1 MSLSAA
7 AGFDAAA
14 WFAADG
20 PLAARL
26 PGYRPRPGQ
35 REMAAAVWDALA
47 ADGML
52 AVEAGTGVG
61 KTFAY
66 LLPVLRRGGRTLV
79 CTGTRHL
86 QDQLYHRDLP
96 VALRALG
103 EPRRVCLLKGRANYL
118 CRYRCEGYLSEDLAG
133 RVEDDARRA
142 ALRDWAARTERGD
155 LAEFDCPEDDPLVPA
170 ITSTAENCLGS
181 KCPAYEDCF
190 VVRARAR
197 AREADL
203 VVANHHLFAADLALR
218 EDSLGDLLPNF
229 DTLVF
234 DEAHRLAGVLETFLG
249 TRWSATAAR
258 QLLRD
263 AEGALARQPEERT
276 PAARA
281 ALREARSRLDA
292 LAERTRAAAP
302 DGAMQEKQPPPAGFA
317 EWAAPLR
324 AALGAL
330 AEALRLPDAEGPEL
344 EQLAARAERLAA
356 ELGGWP
362 GGQPGWVE
370 YLTLARRGFAL
381 HRVPIDISGSFAEI
395 RGRDDRYPPR
405 WIFAS
410 ATLSAG
416 DDFAYFRARL
426 GLGEGLR
433 TRTVPSP
440 FDFRRQTR
448 LYLPRGLP
456 DPRGRD
462 YTERM
467 LKELLPLLRHLR
479 GRTLLLFTSLR
490 ALRAARD
497 WLDERL
503 DCALLVQGAQPRAQ
517 LLERFAEDAG
527 AVLLGSIGFW
537 EGIDVPG
544 PALSCVVLDKIPFRP
559 HRDLLQQARSR
570 AVEAAGGDAFAD
582 LQLPQAGLLLKQ
594 GLGRLIRRETDRG
607 VAVIADPRLRTK
619 GYGRQ
624 LRAGLP
630 DMPECGRLAEA
641 LDFLDAPA

>member
-7 AGFDAAA
+7 DGFDAAA

-20 PLAARL
+20 PLAAQL

-66 LLPVLRRGGRTLV
+66 LLPALLRGGRTLV

-86 QDQLYHRDLP
+86 QDQLYRRDLP
-96 VALRALG
+96 AALRALG
-103 EPRRVCLLKGRANYL
+103 ATRRVCLLKGRGNYL
-118 CRYRCEGYLSEDLAG
+118 CRYRCENYLSEDLGGVADV
-133 RVEDDARRA
+133 RHQ
-142 ALRDWAARTERGD
+142 ALRDWTERTTSGD

-170 ITSTAENCLGS
+170 ITSTVDNCLGS

-203 VVANHHLFAADLALR
+203 VVANHHLFASDMVLR
-218 EDSLGDLLPNF
+218 EDSLGELLPSF
-229 DTLVF
+229 DALVF

-249 TRWSATAAR
+249 ESWSTTAAR
-258 QLLRD
+258 RLLRD
-263 AEGALARQPEERT
+263 VDDALGRELKEEA
-276 PAARA
+276 PAAKA
-281 ALREARSRLDA
+281 ALREARARLDG
-292 LAERTRAAAP
+292 LAEQVRAGLPAGAA
-302 DGAMQEKQPPPAGFA
+302 GEKRPPPAGFA
-317 EWAAPLR
+317 ATAAPLH
-324 AALGAL
+324 AAFGSL
-330 AEALRLPDAEGPEL
+330 AETLRLCETEGPEL
-344 EQLAARAERLAA
+344 EHLAARAERLAA

-362 GGQPGWVE
+362 TGAAGWVE
-370 YLTLARRGFAL
+370 YLTPARQGFSL
-381 HRVPIDISGSFAEI
+381 HRVPIDISRSFTEI

-410 ATLSAG
+410 ATLAAG
-416 DDFAYFRARL
+416 DGFAYFRARL
-426 GLGEGLR
+426 GLGAGLA
-433 TRTVPSP
+433 TRAVPSP

-456 DPRGRD
+456 DPRARD

-467 LKELLPLLRHLR
+467 LAELLPLFAHLQ

-497 WLDERL
+497 WLAGRL
-503 DCALLVQGAQPRAQ
+503 DCALLVQGEQPRAR

-527 AVLLGSIGFW
+527 SMLLGSIGFW
-537 EGIDVPG
+537 EGVDVPG

-559 HRDLLQQARSR
+559 HRDLLQQARAQ

-582 LQLPQAGLLLKQ
+582 LQLPQAALLLKQ

-607 VAVIADPRLRTK
+607 VAVIADPRLRTR

-630 DMPECGRLAEA
+630 DMPECGELAEV
-641 LDFLDAPA
+641 LDFLGGAA

>member
-1 MSLSAA
+1 MPLSGAD
-7 AGFDAAA
+7 GFDAAA

-20 PLAARL
+20 PLAAQL

-35 REMAAAVWDALA
+35 REMAAAVWEALA

-66 LLPVLRRGGRTLV
+66 LLPALRRGGRTLV

-96 VALRALG
+96 AALRALG
-103 EPRRVCLLKGRANYL
+103 EHRRVCLLKGRANYL
-118 CRYRCEGYLSEDLAG
+118 CRFRCESYLSDDLGKAG
-133 RVEDDARRA
+133 DARHA
-142 ALRDWAARTERGD
+142 ALRKWAASTEQGD

-170 ITSTAENCLGS
+170 ITSTVDNCTGS
-181 KCPAYEDCF
+181 QCPAYEECF
-190 VVRARAR
+190 VARARAR

-203 VVANHHLFAADLALR
+203 VVANHHLFAADLVLR
-218 EDSLGDLLPNF
+218 EDSLGELLPSF

-249 TRWSATAAR
+249 ARWSTTAAR

-263 AEGALARQPEERT
+263 ANDALGRELEEES
-276 PAARA
+276 PAAKA
-281 ALREARSRLDA
+281 ALREARTRLDG
-292 LAERTRAAAP
+292 LAEQVRAGLPGGPAE
-302 DGAMQEKQPPPAGFA
+302 EKRPPPAGFA
-317 EWAAPLR
+317 EAAAPLH
-324 AALGAL
+324 AAFGSL
-330 AEALRLPDAEGPEL
+330 AETLRLCGAEGPEL

-362 GGQPGWVE
+362 SGEAGWVE
-370 YLTLARRGFAL
+370 YLTPARQGFSL
-381 HRVPIDISGSFAEI
+381 HRVPIDISRSFTEI

-426 GLGEGLR
+426 GLDEGLA
-433 TRTVPSP
+433 TRAVPSP

-456 DPRGRD
+456 DPRARN

-467 LKELLPLLRHLR
+467 LEELLPLLEHLR

-497 WLDERL
+497 WLDGRL
-503 DCALLVQGAQPRAQ
+503 DCALLVQGDQPRAR
-517 LLERFAEDAG
+517 LLERFAGDAG
-527 AVLLGSIGFW
+527 SMLLGSIGFW

-559 HRDLLQQARSR
+559 HRDLLQQARAA
-570 AVEAAGGDAFAD
+570 AVEEAGGDAFAD

-607 VAVIADPRLRTK
+607 VAVIADPRLCTK

-630 DMPECGRLAEA
+630 DMPECAGLAEA
-641 LDFLDAPA
+641 LDFLDGTP

>member
-1 MSLSAA
+1 MPLSAA
-7 AGFDAAA
+7 GGFDAAR

-35 REMAAAVWDALA
+35 REMAAAVWEALA

-66 LLPVLRRGGRTLV
+66 LLPVLLRGGRTLV

-103 EPRRVCLLKGRANYL
+103 EHRRVCLLKGRANYL
-118 CRYRCEGYLSEDLAG
+118 CRFRCENYLSEDLGKA
-133 RVEDDARRA
+133 DDARHA
-142 ALRDWAARTERGD
+142 ALRDWAARTEQGD

-170 ITSTAENCLGS
+170 ITSTVDNCTGS
-181 KCPAYEDCF
+181 QCPAYEDCF
-190 VVRARAR
+190 VARARAR

-203 VVANHHLFAADLALR
+203 VVANHHLFAADLVLR
-218 EDSLGDLLPNF
+218 EDSLGELLPSF

-249 TRWSATAAR
+249 ARWSTTAAR

-263 AEGALARQPEERT
+263 ANEALGRALEEES
-276 PAARA
+276 PAAKA
-281 ALREARSRLDA
+281 ALREARTRLDG
-292 LAERTRAAAP
+292 LAERVRAGLPRGSAE
-302 DGAMQEKQPPPAGFA
+302 EKHSPPEGFA
-317 EWAAPLR
+317 ETAAPLH
-324 AALGAL
+324 AALGNL
-330 AEALRLPDAEGPEL
+330 AETLRLCGAEGPEL

-362 GGQPGWVE
+362 SGEAGWVE
-370 YLTLARRGFAL
+370 YLTPARQGFSL
-381 HRVPIDISGSFAEI
+381 HRVPIDVSRSFTEI

-426 GLGEGLR
+426 GLGEGLA
-433 TRTVPSP
+433 TRAVPSP

-448 LYLPRGLP
+448 LYLPRRLP
-456 DPRGRD
+456 DPRAPN

-467 LKELLPLLRHLR
+467 LEELLPLFAHLR

-497 WLDERL
+497 WLGGRL
-503 DCALLVQGAQPRAQ
+503 DCALLVQGDQPRPR

-527 AVLLGSIGFW
+527 SILLGSIGFW

-559 HRDLLQQARSR
+559 HRDLLQQARAR

-582 LQLPQAGLLLKQ
+582 LQLPQAALLLKQ

-630 DMPECGRLAEA
+630 DMPECAELPEV
-641 LDFLDAPA
+641 LDFLGGAP

>member
-7 AGFDAAA
+7 DGFDAAA

-20 PLAARL
+20 PLAAQL

-66 LLPVLRRGGRTLV
+66 LLPALRRGGRTLV

-86 QDQLYHRDLP
+86 QDQLYRRDLP
-96 VALRALG
+96 AALRALG
-103 EPRRVCLLKGRANYL
+103 ETRRVCLLKGRANYL
-118 CRYRCEGYLSEDLAG
+118 CRYRCENYLSADLGGVA
-133 RVEDDARRA
+133 DARHR
-142 ALRDWAARTERGD
+142 ALRDWTERTASGD

-170 ITSTAENCLGS
+170 ITSTIDNCLGS

-197 AREADL
+197 AREAEL
-203 VVANHHLFAADLALR
+203 VVANHHLFASDMVLR
-218 EDSLGDLLPNF
+218 EDSLGELLPSF
-229 DTLVF
+229 DALVF

-249 TRWSATAAR
+249 ENWSTTAVR
-258 QLLRD
+258 RLSRD
-263 AEGALARQPEERT
+263 ADDALGRELKEEA
-276 PAARA
+276 PAAKA
-281 ALREARSRLDA
+281 ALRELRARLDG
-292 LAERTRAAAP
+292 LAERVRAGLPAGAAA
-302 DGAMQEKQPPPAGFA
+302 EKRPPPAGFA
-317 EWAAPLR
+317 ETAAPLR
-324 AALGAL
+324 AALGGL
-330 AEALRLPDAEGPEL
+330 AETLRLCGAESPEL
-344 EQLAARAERLAA
+344 EHLAARAERLAA
-356 ELGGWP
+356 ALGGWP
-362 GGQPGWVE
+362 AGEPGWVE
-370 YLTLARRGFAL
+370 YLTPARQGFSL
-381 HRVPIDISGSFAEI
+381 HRVPIDISRSFAEI

-410 ATLSAG
+410 ATLAAG
-416 DDFAYFRARL
+416 DGFAYFRARL
-426 GLGEGLR
+426 GLGEGLA
-433 TRTVPSP
+433 TRAVPSP

-456 DPRGRD
+456 DPRAGD

-467 LKELLPLLRHLR
+467 LAALLPLFAHLR

-497 WLDERL
+497 WLGGRL
-503 DCALLVQGAQPRAQ
+503 DCALLVQGEQPRAR

-527 AVLLGSIGFW
+527 SMLLGSIGFW
-537 EGIDVPG
+537 EGVDVPG

-559 HRDLLQQARSR
+559 HRDLLQQARAQ

-582 LQLPQAGLLLKQ
+582 LQLPQAALLLKQ

-619 GYGRQ
+619 AYGRQ

-630 DMPECGRLAEA
+630 DMPECAGLAEV
-641 LDFLDAPA
+641 LEFLDGAE

>member
-7 AGFDAAA
+7 DGFDAAA

-20 PLAARL
+20 PLAAQL

-66 LLPVLRRGGRTLV
+66 LLPALLRGGRTLV

-86 QDQLYHRDLP
+86 QDQLYRRDLP
-96 VALRALG
+96 AALRALG
-103 EPRRVCLLKGRANYL
+103 ETRRVCLLKGRGNYL
-118 CRYRCEGYLSEDLAG
+118 CRYRCENYLSEDLG
-133 RVEDDARRA
+133 GVSDVRHR
-142 ALRDWAARTERGD
+142 ALRDWTERTASGD

-170 ITSTAENCLGS
+170 ITSTVDNCLGG

-203 VVANHHLFAADLALR
+203 VVANHHLFASDMVLR
-218 EDSLGDLLPNF
+218 EDSLGELLPSF
-229 DTLVF
+229 DALVF

-249 TRWSATAAR
+249 ESWSTTAVR
-258 QLLRD
+258 RLLRD
-263 AEGALARQPEERT
+263 ADDALGRELQADA
-276 PAARA
+276 PAAKA
-281 ALREARSRLDA
+281 ALREVRARLDG
-292 LAERTRAAAP
+292 LAEQVRAGLPGGPAE
-302 DGAMQEKQPPPAGFA
+302 EKHPPPAGFA
-317 EWAAPLR
+317 ETAAPLH
-324 AALGAL
+324 AAFGGL
-330 AEALRLPDAEGPEL
+330 AESLRLCGAEGPEL
-344 EQLAARAERLAA
+344 EHLAARAERLAA

-362 GGQPGWVE
+362 TGAAGWVE
-370 YLTLARRGFAL
+370 YLRPARQGFSL
-381 HRVPIDISGSFAEI
+381 HRVPIDISRSFTEI

-410 ATLSAG
+410 ATLAAG
-416 DDFAYFRARL
+416 DGFAYFRARL
-426 GLGEGLR
+426 GLGEGLA
-433 TRTVPSP
+433 TRAVPSP

-456 DPRGRD
+456 DPRARD

-467 LKELLPLLRHLR
+467 LEELLPLFAHLR

-497 WLDERL
+497 WLAGRL
-503 DCALLVQGAQPRAQ
+503 DCALLVQGEQPRAR

-527 AVLLGSIGFW
+527 SMLLGSIGFW
-537 EGIDVPG
+537 EGVDVPG

-559 HRDLLQQARSR
+559 HRDLLQQARGR

-582 LQLPQAGLLLKQ
+582 LQLPQAALLLKQ

-607 VAVIADPRLRTK
+607 VAVIADPRLRTR

-630 DMPECGRLAEA
+630 DMPECAGLAEV
-641 LDFLDAPA
+641 LDFLDGAE

>member
-1 MSLSAA
+1 MPLNAG

-14 WFAADG
+14 YFAADG
-20 PLAARL
+20 PLAAQL
-26 PGYRPRPGQ
+26 PDYRPRAGQ
-35 REMAAAVWDALA
+35 RAMAAAVWDALA
-47 ADGML
+47 AGEML
-52 AVEAGTGVG
+52 AVEAGTGIG

-66 LLPVLRRGGRTLV
+66 LLPALRLGGRTLV

-86 QDQLYHRDLP
+86 QDQLYRRDLP
-96 VALRALG
+96 RALRALG
-103 EPRRVCLLKGRANYL
+103 EPRKVCLLKGRANYL
-118 CRYRCEGYLSEDLAG
+118 CRFRCETYLSEDLGKA
-133 RVEDDARRA
+133 DDARHA
-142 ALRDWAARTERGD
+142 ALRDWAARTEEGD

-170 ITSTAENCLGS
+170 ITSTVDNCTGS
-181 KCPAYEDCF
+181 KCEAYEECF
-190 VVRARAR
+190 VARARAR

-203 VVANHHLFAADLALR
+203 VVANHHLFASDMVLR
-218 EDSLGDLLPNF
+218 EDSLGELLPRF

-234 DEAHRLAGVLETFLG
+234 DEAHRLAGVLEAFLG
-249 TRWSATAAR
+249 ARWSTTAVR

-263 AEGALARQPEERT
+263 ADGALGRELEEES
-276 PAARA
+276 PAAKA
-281 ALREARSRLDA
+281 ALREARTALDVTA
-292 LAERTRAAAP
+292 DEVRAAVPAGTAAEKRPPPPGFAAAAAP
-302 DGAMQEKQPPPAGFA
+302 
-317 EWAAPLR
+317 LH
-324 AALGAL
+324 AALGGL
-330 AEALRLPDAEGPEL
+330 GETLRLVAGESMEL
-344 EQLAARAERLAA
+344 EHLAARAERLAA
-356 ELGGWP
+356 GLDGWP
-362 GGQPGWVE
+362 AGQPGWVE
-370 YLTLARRGFAL
+370 YLTLARQGFAL
-381 HRVPIDISGSFAEI
+381 HRVPIDISRSFTEI

-405 WIFAS
+405 WVFAS

-426 GLGEGLR
+426 GLGEGLA
-433 TRTVPSP
+433 TRAVPSP

-456 DPRGRD
+456 DPRARD
-462 YTERM
+462 YTQRM
-467 LKELLPLLRHLR
+467 LEELRPLLEHLR

-497 WLDERL
+497 WLEARL
-503 DCALLVQGAQPRAQ
+503 DCALLVQGDQPRAQ
-517 LLERFAEDAG
+517 LLERFAADAG

-559 HRDLLQQARSR
+559 HRDLLQRAR
-570 AVEAAGGDAFAD
+570 AEALEAAGGDAFND

-607 VAVIADPRLRTK
+607 VAVIADPRLRTR

-630 DMPECGRLAEA
+630 DMPECGELREV
-641 LDFLDAPA
+641 LDFLDGAP

>member
-1 MSLSAA
+1 MPLNAA

-20 PLAARL
+20 PLAAQL

-47 ADGML
+47 AGEML

-66 LLPVLRRGGRTLV
+66 LLPALRLGGRTLV

-86 QDQLYHRDLP
+86 QDQLYRRDLP
-96 VALRALG
+96 LALRALG
-103 EPRRVCLLKGRANYL
+103 EPRKVCLLKGRSNYL
-118 CRYRCEGYLSEDLAG
+118 CRFRCETYLSEDLGKA
-133 RVEDDARRA
+133 DDARHA
-142 ALRDWAARTERGD
+142 ALRDWAARTVEGD

-170 ITSTAENCLGS
+170 ITSTVDNCTGGQ
-181 KCPAYEDCF
+181 CPAYEECF
-190 VVRARAR
+190 VARARAR

-203 VVANHHLFAADLALR
+203 VVANHHLFAADLVLR
-218 EDSLGDLLPNF
+218 EDSLGELLPDF
-229 DTLVF
+229 DALVF

-249 TRWSATAAR
+249 ARWSATAAR

-263 AEGALARQPEERT
+263 AEGALGRELEEES
-276 PAARA
+276 PAAKA
-281 ALREARSRLDA
+281 ALREARAQLDETA
-292 LAERTRAAAP
+292 ARVRAAVPAGP
-302 DGAMQEKQPPPAGFA
+302 AEEKRPPPPDFA
-317 EWAAPLR
+317 AMAAPLH
-324 AALGAL
+324 AALGKL
-330 AEALRLPDAEGPEL
+330 AEPLRLYGAESPEL
-344 EQLAARAERLAA
+344 ANLAARAERLAA

-362 GGQPGWVE
+362 AGEPGWVE

-381 HRVPIDISGSFAEI
+381 HRVPIDVSGSFTEI

-433 TRTVPSP
+433 ARVVPSP
-440 FDFRRQTR
+440 FDFRRQAR
-448 LYLPRGLP
+448 LYLPRRLP
-456 DPRGRD
+456 DPRARD

-467 LKELLPLLRHLR
+467 LAELLPLLTHLR

-497 WLDERL
+497 WLDGRL
-503 DCALLVQGAQPRAQ
+503 DCALLVQGEQPRAQ
-517 LLERFAEDAG
+517 LLERFAADSG
-527 AVLLGSIGFW
+527 SVLLGSIGFW
-537 EGIDVPG
+537 EGVDVPG

-559 HRDLLQQARSR
+559 HRDLLQQARGA
-570 AVEAAGGDAFAD
+570 AVEAAGGDAFND

-607 VAVIADPRLRTK
+607 VAVIADPRLRTR

-624 LRAGLP
+624 LRASLP
-630 DMPECGRLAEA
+630 DMPECGELSEV
-641 LDFLDAPA
+641 LDFLGRAP